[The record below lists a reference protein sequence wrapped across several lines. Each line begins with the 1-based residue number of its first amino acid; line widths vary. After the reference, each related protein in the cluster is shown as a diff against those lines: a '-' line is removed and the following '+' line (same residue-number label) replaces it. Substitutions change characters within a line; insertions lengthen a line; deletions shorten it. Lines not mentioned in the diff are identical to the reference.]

1 MQKIYLVLIF
11 LILFEESFS
20 QILISPYIVYTDNI
34 NKVGNL
40 IVQNESENNYQ
51 VSISFLFGYPVSDSA
66 GQITMKYLNVGENS
80 EYSIH
85 EYIRAFPKKFILQ
98 PKQRQVVRLTIK
110 APDTLKSGTYW
121 TRIVTSAVPYSEVID
136 TTSKGITAKIRFVL
150 NQVTTCLYRVEPAE
164 SGITLDSVILVAD
177 SSNTKLK
184 LKMTRIGNSPF
195 IGDLIIK
202 LLDENEKVIKEF
214 TEYIPVYFDLTR
226 QITID
231 SSQLE
236 KNKPY
241 FLTIKAV
248 NTEKEDLPDS
258 RLKIIS
264 EPDAKISFK
273 IPKK

>member
-1 MQKIYLVLIF
+1 MKKIWIVLI
-11 LILFEESFS
+11 LVILFEKSFS
-20 QILISPYIVYTDNI
+20 QILISPYIVYTDDI
-34 NKVGNL
+34 NRVGNL
-40 IVQNESENNYQ
+40 IVQNESENSYQ
-51 VSISFLFGYPVSDSA
+51 VSITFLFGYPISDSA
-66 GQITMKYLNVGENS
+66 GQITMKYLKEGENS

-85 EYIRAFPKKFILQ
+85 QYIRAFPKKFILQ

-110 APDTLKSGTYW
+110 APDTLKNGTYW

-164 SGITLDSVILVAD
+164 SGVTLDSIILVSD
-177 SSNTKLK
+177 SSNTTLK
-184 LKMTRIGNSPF
+184 IKMTRVGNSPF
-195 IGDLIIK
+195 IGNLKIM
-202 LLDENEKVIKEF
+202 LSDESGKVIKEF

-231 SSQLE
+231 TSELE
-236 KNKPY
+236 KNKTY
-241 FLTIKAV
+241 LLSIKAV

-258 RLKIIS
+258 KLNIIS

-273 IPKK
+273 ITRK